1 MKWFKHSTNATRE
14 IPIRDILAR
23 YGYHGVG
30 VFWCLVEHVILTAGE
45 CTVAELQ
52 RMFCTRRFGK
62 DFVKSLILDYDCF
75 ITDAHARVSLNPAL
89 SCASVE
95 PDKGRTGKING
106 AVNGVANGT
115 VNGVANG
122 VTPTHA
128 RNIDKDK
135 NRIEKEATAK
145 KAAAASSPS
154 MVMMEDPDMDGVKKY
169 AKVLQGEKKLSEWFD
184 SFVDAAQKYPQW
196 HEMVLM
202 RSGYPIMLRDYW
214 NMAMD
219 MFKSFRICRG
229 EWDNY
234 VTETQAKKYIYNFL
248 VEWPETKQDVI
259 SELGERKRKDA
270 HINTDYMS
278 TYSGP
283 PVPDDAPPR
292 PSHTAFYN
300 FADDVWEEPR
310 EVTGVK
316 GSKI

>member
-1 MKWFKHSTNATRE
+1 MELVVMKWFKHSTTASLE
-14 IPIRDILAR
+14 LPVRDILER

-30 VFWCLVEHVILTAGE
+30 VFWCLMERVCLSDGQFSVG
-45 CTVAELQ
+45 ELQ
-52 RMFCTRRFGK
+52 RMFSSRKFGN
-62 DFVKSLILDYDCF
+62 DAVKSLILDYGCF
-75 ITDAHARVSLNPAL
+75 VIDAHSRVSVSSAMPTVKEGKCEKTAPD
-89 SCASVE
+89 SV
-95 PDKGRTGKING
+95 PDTVPDTSSNTRTYNREDKI
-106 AVNGVANGT
+106 
-115 VNGVANG
+115 
-122 VTPTHA
+122 
-128 RNIDKDK
+128 
-135 NRIEKEATAK
+135 RIEKEATAK

-154 MVMMEDPDMDGVKKY
+154 TVMMEDPDMDGVKKY

-214 NMAMD
+214 DMAMD

-270 HINTDYMS
+270 HINTDFMS

-283 PVPDDAPPR
+283 PLPDDAPPR